1 MMTPFAFNRLN
12 QRQRMLAGL
21 NALGMAI
28 PPTTGSVENK
38 ANYIAMPNQAVDVK
52 QGGAVVGSTA
62 LQKANVLAPAGAL
75 KRAVTST
82 LTQPT
87 TSSGIDARNT
97 SATQLLTAS
106 ADQLNLR
113 RSTVKNP
120 PTYSKLPGSNITPT
134 VPNVAPNPVNNAY
147 LDKQLATAKRALERQ
162 MAYQSKRE
170 REGAA
175 LVQDALD
182 KAKESAG
189 PTYEG
194 QETRREE
201 TTRTGTA
208 SGDPARDPRTGSGA
222 GYRPSDFY
230 EPVQPLPDLTL
241 LDAPPPLAA
250 PKKFPTLEV
259 VAGVGV
265 FALVAYLFL
274 K

>member
-1 MMTPFAFNRLN
+1 MTPFAFNRLN

-28 PPTTGSVENK
+28 PPTTGSVAGK
-38 ANYIAMPNQAVDVK
+38 GLLAMPNQAVDVK
-52 QGGAVVGSTA
+52 QGGAVVGTTA
-62 LQKANVLAPAGAL
+62 RMKANVLAPAGAL

-106 ADQLNLR
+106 ADQLNLK

-120 PTYSKLPGSNITPT
+120 PTYSKLPGSNTTPT
-134 VPNVAPNPVNNAY
+134 QPTVAPNPVNSEY
-147 LDKQLATAKRALERQ
+147 LDKRLAAEKRALERQ
-162 MAYQSKRE
+162 LAYQSKRA

-175 LVQDALD
+175 LVQDALA

-189 PTYEG
+189 PTEG
-194 QETRREE
+194 RETRSKED
-201 TTRTGTA
+201 TTRTAA
-208 SGDPARDPRTGSGA
+208 SSNDFTRDPRTGSGA
-222 GYRPSDFY
+222 DYRPSDFY
-230 EPVQPLPDLTL
+230 EPPDLTL
-241 LDAPPPLAA
+241 LDAPPLAE

>member
-1 MMTPFAFNRLN
+1 MTPFAFNRLN

-28 PPTTGSVENK
+28 PQTTGSVENK

-62 LQKANVLAPAGAL
+62 LMKANVLAPAGAL

-106 ADQLNLR
+106 ADQLNLK

-120 PTYSKLPGSNITPT
+120 PTYSKLPGSNTTPT
-134 VPNVAPNPVNNAY
+134 QPTVAPNPINNAY
-147 LDKQLATAKRALERQ
+147 LDKKLAAEKRALERQ

-175 LVQDALD
+175 LIQDALD

-194 QETRREE
+194 QETRSKED
-201 TTRTGTA
+201 TTRANTA
-208 SGDPARDPRTGSGA
+208 SDPRTGSGA

-230 EPVQPLPDLTL
+230 EPVKLPDLTL